1 MESIECLVVGAGIV
15 GLAVARAL
23 ARAGREVIVVE
34 RESGIGEGVSS
45 RNSEVIHAGIY
56 YPTGLNKTRLCV
68 DGKAMLYAFC
78 QEFGVPHKRCG
89 KLVVAV
95 SEGEVDKLAALKAQA
110 EANGVAD
117 LTWLSGKEARA
128 LEPALVAERALLSP
142 STGIID
148 SHAFML
154 ALSGDAEA
162 HGAMIALET
171 PVIAGRA
178 AERGLIVETG
188 GHAPM
193 RIAAALVV
201 NAAGLGAQAIA
212 RSIAGMPADK
222 IPPLHLAKGNYFV
235 LSGRSPFS
243 RLIYPMPT
251 PGGLGVHLTLDLAGQ
266 AKFGPD
272 VEWVDAIDYAVDPGR
287 AESFY
292 AAIRTY
298 WPSLPDGALQPGYAG
313 VRPKIERPGGST
325 TDFLIQTEKD
335 HGVAGLIN
343 LFGIESP
350 GLTASLA
357 IADWVAQAGF

>member
-1 MESIECLVVGAGIV
+1 MESVECLVVGAGVV

-23 ARAGREVIVVE
+23 ALAGREVIVVE
-34 RESGIGEGVSS
+34 SEGGIGSGVSS

-56 YPTGLNKTRLCV
+56 YPTGLDKTRLCV
-68 DGKAMLYAFC
+68 AGKAMLYAFC

-89 KLVVAV
+89 KLLVAV
-95 SEGEVDKLAALKAQA
+95 NEGEVGKLAALKAQA
-110 EANGVAD
+110 DANGVTD
-117 LTWLSGKEARA
+117 LTWLSGAEARA

-154 ALSGDAEA
+154 ALRGDAEA
-162 HGAMIALET
+162 HGAMIAFET
-171 PVIAGRA
+171 PVLAGRA
-178 AERGLIVETG
+178 GDRRLVIETG
-188 GHAPM
+188 GAAPM
-193 RIAAALVV
+193 RIGATHVV
-201 NAAGLGAQAIA
+201 NAAGLGAQKVA
-212 RSIAGMPADK
+212 RSIAGMPADR
-222 IPPLHLAKGNYFV
+222 IPPLHLAKGNYFS

-243 RLIYPMPT
+243 HLIYPMPT
-251 PGGLGVHLTLDLAGQ
+251 PGGLGVHLTLDLAGE

-272 VEWVDAIDYAVDPGR
+272 VEWVDAIDYDVDPRR

-298 WPSLPDGALQPGYAG
+298 WPDLSDGALKPAYAG
-313 VRPKIERPGGST
+313 VRPKIARPGGSN

-335 HGVAGLIN
+335 HGLPGLIN

-357 IADWVAQAGF
+357 IADWVARRM